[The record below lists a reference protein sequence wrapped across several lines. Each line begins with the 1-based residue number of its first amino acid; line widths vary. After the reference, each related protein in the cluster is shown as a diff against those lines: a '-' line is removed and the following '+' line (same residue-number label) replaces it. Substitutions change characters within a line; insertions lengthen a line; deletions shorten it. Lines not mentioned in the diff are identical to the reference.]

1 VKETQKSLKRWGD
14 QNWRTKSGKRSQ
26 DTDEPYLPSAAYR
39 NMKDRTYEAAKAAK
53 KKATAEG
60 KQHAKHGL
68 HKGKDR

>member
-1 VKETQKSLKRWGD
+1 
-14 QNWRTKSGKRSQ
+14 
-26 DTDEPYLPSAAYR
+26 
-39 NMKDRTYEAAKAAK
+39 MKDRTYEAAKAAK